1 MKNLYSQISD
11 SLTNYHP
18 PCGAHGVLN
27 ERSNFSPI
35 EQKRLSLEKTSFSVN
50 DLKKDLQKLCTLSL
64 INDNIKFN
72 VVDGLRPKPS
82 SKSASILSSISE
94 QFDIEE
100 IFVGDLC

>member
-1 MKNLYSQISD
+1 M
-11 SLTNYHP
+11 
-18 PCGAHGVLN
+18 
-27 ERSNFSPI
+27 
-35 EQKRLSLEKTSFSVN
+35 
-50 DLKKDLQKLCTLSL
+50 KKDLQKLCTLSL

-100 IFVGDLC
+100 IFVEESSADGLEARAQNGNE